1 MYFCF
6 SIVLKSHFIRF
17 FSVMICVMSVSP
29 VTLILHVFCFTNINI
44 ICELVGSDNSS
55 TTTTPYILLTTHKQ
69 TTPMPQNNCNCVC
82 PTYSAV
88 ENCPSSKTQSKQLTD
103 LTFSTLG
110 KISAEDILKL
120 VSHFS
125 QKTEFDISCKLSSIY
140 WRQFART
147 VKTCCKRK
155 NIFNVKSAE

>member
-1 MYFCF
+1 MYLCF

-17 FSVMICVMSVSP
+17 FSVMFCVTSVSP

-69 TTPMPQNNCNCVC
+69 TTPNPQNNCNCVC

-88 ENCPSSKTQSKQLTD
+88 ENCPSSITQSKQLTY

-110 KISAEDILKL
+110 KIFSRGHIETCFS
-120 VSHFS
+120 VFPENRVWHFM
-125 QKTEFDISCKLSSIY
+125 QIVFNGLETICTTCKNLL
-140 WRQFART
+140 
-147 VKTCCKRK
+147 
-155 NIFNVKSAE
+155 